1 MLPYVLSSPPA
12 RLLRPGLVL
21 KDADRKQHTFS
32 GIDEGVIH
40 EPFDLAHNG
49 QKALIHVPN
58 HFARVGHALVA
69 PYRCVHRFTL
79 PPFWP
84 ALGKRRADPFHKSM
98 MPPPPARCE
107 VRRNRE
113 IGSSTSENSYST
125 QYGE

>member
-69 PYRCVHRFTL
+69 PYRYVHRFTL
-79 PPFWP
+79 LLSPKGRDSSAPP
-84 ALGKRRADPFHKSM
+84 S
-98 MPPPPARCE
+98 C
-107 VRRNRE
+107 
-113 IGSSTSENSYST
+113 TT
-125 QYGE
+125 QPE

>member
-40 EPFDLAHNG
+40 EPFDLADNG

-69 PYRCVHRFTL
+69 PYRYVHRFTL
-79 PPFWP
+79 PLPQKGRDSS
-84 ALGKRRADPFHKSM
+84 A
-98 MPPPPARCE
+98 PPCYITPL
-107 VRRNRE
+107 
-113 IGSSTSENSYST
+113 
-125 QYGE
+125 